1 MLYGKLEEIW
11 KQIDSIMLSN
21 HLQNGFE
28 TAKLVWSQIPNS
40 EEAEHEGVGL
50 LSTSG
55 GSSSVESLDYEVI
68 ENYAYRE
75 EQVRLYFLFL
85 LHFLGKNIYIHFFKS
100 SILSTIQ

>member
-1 MLYGKLEEIW
+1 
-11 KQIDSIMLSN
+11 MLSN
-21 HLQNGFE
+21 HLQNGLG

-40 EEAEHEGVGL
+40 EESEREGVGL

-75 EQVRLYFLFL
+75 EQVHFDLLFL
-85 LHFLGKNIYIHFFKS
+85 LHFLSKNRFIHFLKS
-100 SILSTIQ
+100 LILSTIQ

>member
-85 LHFLGKNIYIHFFKS
+85 LHFLGKNIYIVIF
-100 SILSTIQ
+100 L